1 MAKTKSKKTAKRGV
15 KQAPKQASK
24 QAPKQAPK
32 QGPKQTPTNRAR
44 SAKPAR
50 ATGALSLASIPIEAI
65 AAELKRRQSEIP
77 KLEAHARALRAEL
90 AAIEA
95 RIATLS
101 GAAAAAN
108 PAKSPKPAKA
118 VKAMKAMKAM
128 KPMKPVKPANPA
140 KPGAPRKRR
149 DGQPTLAERIL
160 SLLGG
165 SASPRSPR
173 EIAAA
178 LAPALGREVSQSLLV
193 QISLTLRRLV
203 NAGQIAQPARAQYA
217 AAPTAKGGVADAA
230 N

>member
-108 PAKSPKPAKA
+108 PAKSPKPAK
-118 VKAMKAMKAM
+118 VM

>member
-1 MAKTKSKKTAKRGV
+1 MAKTKSKKTAKRGL
-15 KQAPKQASK
+15 KQASK
-24 QAPKQAPK
+24 QASKQA
-32 QGPKQTPTNRAR
+32 PKQTPTNRAR

-101 GAAAAAN
+101 GTAAAAKPAKVMKAAKPVN
-108 PAKSPKPAKA
+108 PAKR
-118 VKAMKAMKAM
+118 V
-128 KPMKPVKPANPA
+128 NPT

>member
-15 KQAPKQASK
+15 KQAPKQAS
-24 QAPKQAPK
+24 KQAPK

-118 VKAMKAMKAM
+118 MKAMKA
-128 KPMKPVKPANPA
+128 A

-230 N
+230 S

>member
-1 MAKTKSKKTAKRGV
+1 MAKTKSKKPA
-15 KQAPKQASK
+15 KQASK
-24 QAPKQAPK
+24 QAAKQASK
-32 QGPKQTPTNRAR
+32 QTPKQTPTKRAR
-44 SAKPAR
+44 SARSAR
-50 ATGALSLASIPIEAI
+50 VADALSLASIPIEAI
-65 AAELKRRQSEIP
+65 AAELKRRQAEIP

-95 RIATLS
+95 RIAALS
-101 GAAAAAN
+101 GAASVPK
-108 PAKSPKPAKA
+108 PAKSPKAA
-118 VKAMKAMKAM
+118 KAMKVMKVM
-128 KPMKPVKPANPA
+128 KVMRATKVTKSMKPANA
-140 KPGAPRKRR
+140 GAPRKRR

-178 LAPALGREVSQSLLV
+178 LTPALGREVSQSLLV

>member
-15 KQAPKQASK
+15 KQAPKQAS
-24 QAPKQAPK
+24 KQAPK

-118 VKAMKAMKAM
+118 MKVMKA
-128 KPMKPVKPANPA
+128 A

>member
-15 KQAPKQASK
+15 KQAPKQAS
-24 QAPKQAPK
+24 KQAPK

-101 GAAAAAN
+101 GAAAAAT

-118 VKAMKAMKAM
+118 MKVMKAMKAM
-128 KPMKPVKPANPA
+128 KPANPA

>member
-15 KQAPKQASK
+15 KQAPKQAS
-24 QAPKQAPK
+24 KQAPK

-118 VKAMKAMKAM
+118 MKVMKAMKAM

-230 N
+230 S

>member
-118 VKAMKAMKAM
+118 VKVM
-128 KPMKPVKPANPA
+128 KPANPA

>member
-1 MAKTKSKKTAKRGV
+1 
-15 KQAPKQASK
+15 
-24 QAPKQAPK
+24 
-32 QGPKQTPTNRAR
+32 
-44 SAKPAR
+44 
-50 ATGALSLASIPIEAI
+50 
-65 AAELKRRQSEIP
+65 
-77 KLEAHARALRAEL
+77 
-90 AAIEA
+90 
-95 RIATLS
+95 
-101 GAAAAAN
+101 
-108 PAKSPKPAKA
+108 
-118 VKAMKAMKAM
+118 MKA
-128 KPMKPVKPANPA
+128 A

>member
-1 MAKTKSKKTAKRGV
+1 MAKTKSKKPAKR
-15 KQAPKQASK
+15 APKQT
-24 QAPKQAPK
+24 
-32 QGPKQTPTNRAR
+32 PKQTPTKRAR
-44 SAKPAR
+44 SAKSTRVAE
-50 ATGALSLASIPIEAI
+50 ALSLASIPIEAI
-65 AAELKRRQSEIP
+65 AAELKRRQAEIP

-95 RIATLS
+95 RIAALS
-101 GAAAAAN
+101 GAASVPK
-108 PAKSPKPAKA
+108 PAKSPKAAKA
-118 VKAMKAMKAM
+118 IKVMKVMKVMRATNVTKSM
-128 KPMKPVKPANPA
+128 KPANA
-140 KPGAPRKRR
+140 GAPRKRR
-149 DGQPTLAERIL
+149 DGQPTLAERII
-160 SLLGG
+160 SLLGA

>member
-15 KQAPKQASK
+15 KQAPKQAPK
-24 QAPKQAPK
+24 QASKQAPK

-118 VKAMKAMKAM
+118 MKVMKAMKAM
-128 KPMKPVKPANPA
+128 KPANPA

>member
-24 QAPKQAPK
+24 QAPKQ
-32 QGPKQTPTNRAR
+32 GPKQTPTNRTR

-118 VKAMKAMKAM
+118 MKVMKVMKAMKAMKA
-128 KPMKPVKPANPA
+128 MKPVKPANPA

>member
-118 VKAMKAMKAM
+118 MKVM
-128 KPMKPVKPANPA
+128 KPANPA

>member
-15 KQAPKQASK
+15 KQAPKQA
-24 QAPKQAPK
+24 PKQASK

-108 PAKSPKPAKA
+108 PAKSPKPA
-118 VKAMKAMKAM
+118 KAM